1 MIAVGAECYSHGV
14 SPSTGTGRS
23 WNAEELGA
31 AINGQVSALLF
42 DDQGKADIQELL
54 AGITETAFEQEQLA
68 QVLAVPDNVEDWR
81 VGEAIA
87 EAYLTEHR
95 ACLFPWPDGRD
106 ERKSGS
112 SLPGADLVGFQSK
125 EDGIQRFAFGEVKTS
140 SEKSNPPQVVTKK
153 KGGLKKQIEDLRD
166 KKKDRDGLV
175 EYLAHRASR
184 SSWKEYFKS
193 ATKRYLNN
201 SHDVSLFGVLV
212 RDVEPNKDDLRLCV
226 QQLAEGCPNGTEI
239 ELLALYLPVGAI
251 ANLPS
256 QVLAK
261 HAGGG
266 A

>member
-1 MIAVGAECYSHGV
+1 MIAVGAECYSHGA

-31 AINGQVSALLF
+31 AINGQVSALVF
-42 DDQGKADIQELL
+42 DDQGKADLQELL
-54 AGITETAFEQEQLA
+54 AGVAETSFEQEQLA
-68 QVLAVPDNVEDWR
+68 QVLAAPEDVEDWR

-95 ACLFPWPDGRD
+95 DCLFPWPDGRD

-125 EDGIQRFAFGEVKTS
+125 GDIQRFAFGEVKTS
-140 SEKSNPPQVVTKK
+140 SETSYPPQVVTKK
-153 KGGLKKQIEDLRD
+153 KDGLKKQIEDLRD
-166 KKKDRDGLV
+166 KKKDRDDLV
-175 EYLAHRASR
+175 EYLAFRASG
-184 SSWKEYFKS
+184 SSWKEHFKS
-193 ATKRYLNN
+193 ATKRYINN

-212 RDVEPNKDDLRLCV
+212 RDVEPNQNDLKLRV

-239 ELLALYLPVGAI
+239 ELLALYLPIGAI
-251 ANLPS
+251 ANLSS
-256 QVLAK
+256 QVLATR
-261 HAGGG
+261 AGGS